1 MATARAGES
10 ISGSRIKGPAARLS
24 AALDRA
30 ASVSVQYVRSTAGV
44 VARPADHAA
53 SSPLIDGMELSDRTE
68 SCRLAVPDETSPLLA
83 FPATGVRPRRCSSL
97 GSRDDAPEADAE
109 VVDEEK
115 PQVSARQLWLHRAKT
130 GVLSLVVVFA
140 VVVMSFIPEL
150 TETWTSVA
158 INGNESY
165 LHNLSLLLEPGHP
178 VVRVRARGPF
188 ISEELGNLSGLWT
201 VFTLEGSAEP
211 PVRVPTAPPPL
222 QPTPVQWEHLFP
234 LPRDSVAQRQPLGG
248 YALEVHLESSSDV
261 ASVPQVSLSVDVSAF
276 TELTQLG
283 LLMGGAVLLGLYV
296 LIVFE
301 LVHRT
306 LAAMLAATAA
316 IACLALIG
324 DRPSLAKVMSWL
336 DVETLCLLFGMMVLV
351 AILCE
356 TGFFDYAAVVAFRV
370 ARGQV
375 WPLVTT
381 LCATTALVSAFLDN
395 VTTILL
401 MTPATIKLCEVMDL
415 DPKLILI
422 WLVIFSNIG
431 GAATPVGDP
440 PNVIII
446 SNPQVAAMG
455 INFTSFTAHM
465 VPGALLCLAGAYLL
479 LRLRD
484 TKSLRPHEAPE
495 LLELQRELDIW
506 RKAYRSLSEYSRDE
520 KHVKDI
526 LERKVKRLERLRS
539 RKAAD
544 LRCTEEGFRQNLQ
557 LLSDKYK
564 IRNRG
569 LLVKTGI
576 VLGCVI
582 VLFFMQ
588 SFPNLHLS
596 LGWIAVLG
604 ALLLLVLAD
613 LDDLEPVMA
622 RVEWTTLV
630 FFAALFVVMEALG
643 ELQLIYF
650 IGQRTQEWIGALRP
664 QSQRPVA
671 ILIVTWVSAL
681 ASSLM
686 DNIPFTTAMV
696 KVVTGLSEGP
706 ALVYALAW
714 GACLG
719 GNGTLIGASAN
730 VVCAGVAEQH
740 GHRFTFFDF
749 FRIGFPVMLLTTSIA
764 SLWLLFCHVW
774 LQWNT

>member
-1 MATARAGES
+1 MAPAPAGENT
-10 ISGSRIKGPAARLS
+10 SGSRNKGPTASLS
-24 AALDRA
+24 AAPGKA
-30 ASVSVQYVRSTAGV
+30 ASVGTRYVRSSAGV
-44 VARPADHAA
+44 LRPAAGHVA
-53 SSPLIDGMELSDRTE
+53 SSLFLAGGVNMELSERTE

-83 FPATGVRPRRCSSL
+83 FPATTACRPRRCSSL

-115 PQVSARQLWLHRAKT
+115 PPIPTRQLWLNRVKT

-165 LHNLSLLLEPGHP
+165 CILTEAVLYKELYCKMSFISRQIAKY
-178 VVRVRARGPF
+178 VKQGPF

-234 LPRDSVAQRQPLGG
+234 LPRDSFAQQQP
-248 YALEVHLESSSDV
+248 
-261 ASVPQVSLSVDVSAF
+261 PVS
-276 TELTQLG
+276 
-283 LLMGGAVLLGLYV
+283 
-296 LIVFE
+296 
-301 LVHRT
+301 
-306 LAAMLAATAA
+306 
-316 IACLALIG
+316 
-324 DRPSLAKVMSWL
+324 
-336 DVETLCLLFGMMVLV
+336 
-351 AILCE
+351 
-356 TGFFDYAAVVAFRV
+356 
-370 ARGQV
+370 
-375 WPLVTT
+375 
-381 LCATTALVSAFLDN
+381 N
-395 VTTILL
+395 VR
-401 MTPATIKLCEVMDL
+401 ALCEVMDL

-465 VPGALLCLAGAYLL
+465 VPGALLCLVGAYLL

-539 RKAAD
+539 RKAAE
-544 LRCTEEGFRQNLQ
+544 LRCSEEGFRQNLQ

-564 IRNRG
+564 IRNPA

-582 VLFFMQ
+582 LLFFMQ

-613 LDDLEPVMA
+613 LDDLESVMA

-650 IGQRTQEWIGALRP
+650 IGQRTQEWIGALQP

-706 ALVYALAW
+706 SLVYALAW

-730 VVCAGVAEQH
+730 VVCAGGRRAA
-740 GHRFTFFDF
+740 RP
-749 FRIGFPVMLLTTSIA
+749 PVHLLRLLQGYEATTPSLDDWINQQADTPDHLDTNYELSNDDSIA
-764 SLWLLFCHVW
+764 RL
-774 LQWNT
+774 T

>member
-1 MATARAGES
+1 MEMS
-10 ISGSRIKGPAARLS
+10 
-24 AALDRA
+24 
-30 ASVSVQYVRSTAGV
+30 
-44 VARPADHAA
+44 DHVEN
-53 SSPLIDGMELSDRTE
+53 G
-68 SCRLAVPDETSPLLA
+68 RLAVPDETSPLLA
-83 FPATGVRPRRCSSL
+83 FPGPATRSRRCSSL
-97 GSRDDAPEADAE
+97 GSRDDAAE
-109 VVDEEK
+109 PDIVDVESEEK
-115 PQVSARQLWLHRAKT
+115 PLTPRQLWLSRIKISLLSIV
-130 GVLSLVVVFA
+130 VLFA

-150 TETWTSVA
+150 TETWTSVS
-158 INGNESY
+158 ITGNDSY

-188 ISEELGNLSGLWT
+188 IADELGNLSGVWT
-201 VFTLEGSAEP
+201 VFTLLGSDEQ

-222 QPTPVQWEHLFP
+222 QPPQMQWEHLFP
-234 LPRDSVAQRQPLGG
+234 LRRDSIVEPPLGG
-248 YALEVHLESSSDV
+248 YALEVHLESSSSSG
-261 ASVPQVSLSVDVSAF
+261 ASDEQQVSLSLDVSAF

-283 LLMGGAVLLGLYV
+283 LLMGGAVLLGLYI

-336 DVETLCLLFGMMVLV
+336 DVETLSLLFGMMVLV

-370 ARGQV
+370 ARGRV

-446 SNPQVAAMG
+446 SNTQVAAMG

-465 VPGALLCLAGAYLL
+465 APGALLCLLGAYLV

-484 TKSLRPHEAPE
+484 PQSLRPHDPPE

-506 RKAYRSLSEYSRDE
+506 RKAFRSLSEYSRDE

-526 LERKVKRLERLRS
+526 LERKVKRLERMRS
-539 RKAAD
+539 RKAAE
-544 LRCTEEGFRQNLQ
+544 LRCTEEGFHQNLQ

-564 IRNRG
+564 IRNRS

-604 ALLLLVLAD
+604 ALMLMVLAD
-613 LDDLEPVMA
+613 LDDLESVMA
-622 RVEWTTLV
+622 RVEWSTLV

-650 IGQRTQEWIGALRP
+650 IGQRTQDWIGALKP
-664 QSQRPVA
+664 QSQLPVA

-696 KVVTGLSEGP
+696 KVVTGLGTVPSDGP

-749 FRIGFPVMLLTTSIA
+749 FKIGFPVMLLTTAIA

>member
-1 MATARAGES
+1 MGDPTEHRDG
-10 ISGSRIKGPAARLS
+10 GVDRL
-24 AALDRA
+24 
-30 ASVSVQYVRSTAGV
+30 
-44 VARPADHAA
+44 
-53 SSPLIDGMELSDRTE
+53 
-68 SCRLAVPDETSPLLA
+68 CVPDETSPLLA
-83 FPATGVRPRRCSSL
+83 FVGPLRTRRCSSL
-97 GSRDDAPEADAE
+97 GSRDDYVECNDLADVE
-109 VVDEEK
+109 VPSEDK
-115 PQVSARQLWLHRAKT
+115 SFAAVSAVWLKRLKIFLLCA
-130 GVLSLVVVFA
+130 VVVFA
-140 VVVMSFIPEL
+140 VVVMSFVPEVS
-150 TETWTSVA
+150 ETWINISL
-158 INGNESY
+158 NGNESY
-165 LHNLSLLLEPGHP
+165 LRNLNQILEPEHP
-178 VVRVRARGPF
+178 VIRVRAKGPF
-188 ISEELGNLSGLWT
+188 IAKELANLTGVWT
-201 VFTLEGSAEP
+201 VFSIVGDSGD
-211 PVRVPTAPPPL
+211 PVRVPTAPLPLEPPP
-222 QPTPVQWEHLFP
+222 QPFEHLFTMP
-234 LPRDSVAQRQPLGG
+234 KDQLRAHNGG
-248 YALEVHLESSSDV
+248 YALEIHLETSDPYR
-261 ASVPQVSLSVDVSAF
+261 ATHPDPQVSLSLAVTTF
-276 TELTQLG
+276 TELNQQG
-283 LLMGGAVLLGLYV
+283 LLMGGAVLIGLYV

-336 DVETLCLLFGMMVLV
+336 DVETLSLLFGMMILV

-356 TGFFDYAAVVAFRV
+356 TGFFDYAAVIAFRL
-370 ARGQV
+370 ARGRV

-381 LCATTALVSAFLDN
+381 LCVFTAVVSAFLDN

-415 DPKLILI
+415 DPKHILI

-446 SNPQVAAMG
+446 SNPQVVSLGMD
-455 INFTSFTAHM
+455 FTSFTAHM
-465 VPGALLCLAGAYLL
+465 IPGAVLCALGAYLV
-479 LRLRD
+479 LRWRD
-484 TKSLRPHEAPE
+484 PASLRPRDPPE

-506 RKAYRSLSEYSRDE
+506 RKAFRSLSDYSRDE

-526 LERKVKRLERLRS
+526 LERKVKRLERMRQ
-539 RKAAD
+539 RKISD
-544 LRCTEEGFRQNLQ
+544 MRGTEEGFKQNLQ

-564 IRNRG
+564 IHNRG

-576 VLGCVI
+576 VLSVVI
-582 VLFFMQ
+582 LLFFLQ

-596 LGWIAVLG
+596 LGWIAILG

-613 LDDLEPVMA
+613 LDDLEAIMA

-643 ELQLIYF
+643 ELQLIWF
-650 IGQRTQEWIGALRP
+650 IGQRTQAWINALHP
-664 QSQRPVA
+664 QSQLPIA

-696 KVVTGLSEGP
+696 KIVAGLGP
-706 ALVYALAW
+706 MDSRPLVYALAW

-749 FRIGFPVMLLTTSIA
+749 FKVGFPVMLLTTAIA
-764 SLWLLFCHVW
+764 SFWLLFCHV
-774 LQWNT
+774 LLEWNS

>member
-1 MATARAGES
+1 
-10 ISGSRIKGPAARLS
+10 
-24 AALDRA
+24 
-30 ASVSVQYVRSTAGV
+30 
-44 VARPADHAA
+44 
-53 SSPLIDGMELSDRTE
+53 
-68 SCRLAVPDETSPLLA
+68 
-83 FPATGVRPRRCSSL
+83 
-97 GSRDDAPEADAE
+97 
-109 VVDEEK
+109 
-115 PQVSARQLWLHRAKT
+115 
-130 GVLSLVVVFA
+130 
-140 VVVMSFIPEL
+140 MSFIPEL
-150 TETWTSVA
+150 TETWTSVSIA
-158 INGNESY
+158 GNESY

-188 ISEELGNLSGLWT
+188 IADELGNLSGLWT
-201 VFTLEGSAEP
+201 VFTLLGSDEP

-222 QPTPVQWEHLFP
+222 QPTPMQWEHLFP
-234 LPRDSVAQRQPLGG
+234 LRKDSIVEQQPLGG
-248 YALEVHLESSSDV
+248 YVLEVHLESWSGLN
-261 ASVPQVSLSVDVSAF
+261 ASATQVSLSLDVSAF

-283 LLMGGAVLLGLYV
+283 LVMGGAVLLGLYV

-336 DVETLCLLFGMMVLV
+336 DVETLSLLFGMMVLV

-370 ARGQV
+370 ARGRV

-465 VPGALLCLAGAYLL
+465 APGALMCLVAAYLL

-484 TKSLRPHEAPE
+484 PKSLRPVEAPE

-506 RKAYRSLSEYSRDE
+506 RKAFRSLSEYSRDE

-539 RKAAD
+539 RKAAE
-544 LRCTEEGFRQNLQ
+544 LRCTEEGFHHNLQ

-564 IRNRG
+564 IRNRS
-569 LLVKTGI
+569 LLLKTGI

-582 VLFFMQ
+582 LLFFLQ

-613 LDDLEPVMA
+613 LDDLESVMA

-664 QSQRPVA
+664 QSQLPVA

-696 KVVTGLSEGP
+696 KVVTGLGPSAEGP

-749 FRIGFPVMLLTTSIA
+749 FRIGFPVMLLTTAIA

-774 LQWNT
+774 LHWNT